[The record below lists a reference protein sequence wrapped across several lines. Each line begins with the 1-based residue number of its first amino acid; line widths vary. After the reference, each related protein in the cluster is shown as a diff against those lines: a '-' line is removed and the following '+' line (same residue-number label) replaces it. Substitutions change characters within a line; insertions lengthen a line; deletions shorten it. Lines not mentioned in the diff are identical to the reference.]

1 MSSPVCA
8 RRRLLAISRHAML
21 TGSALCLAWVAPAVA
36 QPPAPIAS
44 ASARNFNIPAQSL
57 RSALRQMMRQ
67 GNVQIGFEA
76 ADVDGKLSSAV
87 TGNMSANE
95 ALSRLL
101 SGTGLSYRYLT
112 SGSVMLEQ
120 APHVS
125 DGTVHLGTVRV
136 QGSQDNIVSDTA
148 GHNGRVAGWDGTKDS
163 VFRTPGSVNVITRET
178 LEAYPATAPADMLRG
193 TPGVIAGEART
204 SGGLDVNIRGL
215 QGQGRVPVTVD
226 GAINGTTVYRGYQ
239 GTSNR
244 SFVDPDFVSHVA
256 IVKGPSNGNA
266 IAGGIGGSIS
276 MSTLGVDDIVPTGDT
291 MAIRIKASLSN
302 NNVEPGSNMIRS
314 IIQPNHF
321 YGDTMAATRER
332 ARPGLFSP
340 AGGSASLVFARKGE
354 AIDIVAGYSMRR
366 MGNYFAGRQGKYAPR
381 ETGTPS
387 PLCAAGTPETQIQQL
402 CDRAIAFYDIHGSTP
417 FAGGEE
423 VYNTSS
429 DVESTLVKVAV
440 RPADDHVLELGYGG
454 YWSIFGENYPGSL
467 GSATVAVFQN
477 HILSKTSLDRFT
489 ARYRWNPQGD
499 LIDLKLNGWISKLKE
514 SAPSIFNSD
523 VSRRYVDS
531 WGTDLTNSSQILTP
545 IGLFAAEYGASFL
558 HEKAG
563 PDGKW
568 TPAFEIPP
576 GREGTRSEYSL
587 FTDMTLEPI
596 DWLRIQAGAR
606 YQEYSLKDQQSGR
619 YFYSE
624 LLKRG
629 EDAFNYSLGA
639 TLMPAEGV
647 QVFANYKKA
656 ARLPSLMEATSGFF
670 YIANPDLHK
679 EVTRNWEIGA
689 NYARTGLLTDKDEL
703 GLKLAWF
710 DNDVDGYI
718 ARRYILQRGSMQ
730 MYNIDRAMFRG
741 LEGSLSYNNGGL
753 RVEAGATYYDR
764 IRFCRPDSACI
775 ASTLA
780 SDFATNYI
788 PPRWAAN
795 LSVNQTFLDERA
807 TLGARLTYM
816 GKRPIGAEKPTTG
829 YMPLI
834 SQITWHPYVLADMTG
849 SFRLNDGVSF
859 NWSIDNLT
867 DRYYNEPM
875 SLGYVPAPGRTFRIG
890 VTSTIGSKNGMWPA
904 NWFAKSGNADPVDW
918 TGPYVGGQIG
928 YGFGQTKGTIT
939 NSAGNPAD
947 LENGSR
953 YQEKLNNM
961 LGGLHAGFNY
971 QLPSRIVLGVEADI
985 SAGDLGNWSGVLVQQ
1000 TENDGYNIAALRG
1013 KGTLESDTRYKWDRL
1028 ITLRGRVG
1036 YSLGQTLLYGT
1047 GGIGW
1052 VRETQTRN
1060 QYRSGPTSNANEKG
1074 IGGELEHYFFEKD
1087 RKNRTGLVLG
1097 AGVERDIGK
1106 RWSLRAE
1113 YSYARFQK
1121 KQFSFANARAGAGLD
1136 YGYYETVGWQEIP
1149 AQTIIWDD
1157 GTVFEFPAY
1166 TAPVTEYREVTGTST
1181 LVEGR
1186 KHRGDADMHSL
1197 RIGISYRF

>member
-1 MSSPVCA
+1 MRSSVSA
-8 RRRLLAISRHAML
+8 RQRLLAISRHTLLA
-21 TGSALCLAWVAPAVA
+21 GSALSIAATIPALAQAPASRT
-36 QPPAPIAS
+36 AS
-44 ASARNFNIPAQSL
+44 STRSFDIPAQSL
-57 RSALRQMMRQ
+57 RDALRQLMRQ
-67 GNVQIGFEA
+67 GGVQIGFEA
-76 ADVDGKLSSAV
+76 ADVEGRISHAV
-87 TGNMSANE
+87 TGNMNANE

-101 SGTGLSYRYLT
+101 SGTGLSFRYLT
-112 SGSVMLEQ
+112 SGSVMPER
-120 APHVS
+120 APQVS
-125 DGTVHLGTVRV
+125 EGTVQLGTLRV
-136 QGSQDNIVSDTA
+136 QGVQDSA
-148 GHNGRVAGWDGTKDS
+148 GSGLAGDNGRVAGWDGTKGS
-163 VFRTPGSVNVITRET
+163 VFRTPGSVNVISRET

-193 TPGVIAGEART
+193 TPGVISGEART

-244 SFVDPDFVSHVA
+244 SFVDPDFISHVA

-266 IAGGIGGSIS
+266 IAGGIGGSVS
-276 MSTLGVDDIVPTGDT
+276 MTTLGVDDIVPAGDT
-291 MAIRIKASLSN
+291 MAIRVKASLSN

-332 ARPGLFSP
+332 DRPGFLSP
-340 AGGSASLVFARKGE
+340 AGGAASFVFARKGDLF
-354 AIDIVAGYSMRR
+354 DILAGYSVRR
-366 MGNYFAGRQGKYAPR
+366 SGNYFAGRQGKYAPR

-387 PLCAAGTPETQIQQL
+387 PFCAAGSPERQMQEL
-402 CDRAIAFYDIHGSTP
+402 CDRAVAFYDIHGSTP

-423 VYNTSS
+423 VYNTSN
-429 DVESTLVKVAV
+429 DTESVLVKAAI

-454 YWSIFGENYPGSL
+454 YWSIFGENYPGAL
-467 GSATVAVFQN
+467 GSATGAVYQN
-477 HILSKTSLDRFT
+477 QILSKTSLDRFT
-489 ARYRWNPQGD
+489 ARYRWNPEGD

-514 SAPSIFNSD
+514 NAPSLVNSD
-523 VSRRYVDS
+523 PARRYVDS
-531 WGTDLTNSSQILTP
+531 WGTDLTNSSRILTP
-545 IGLFAAEYGASFL
+545 IGLFSADYGASFL

-563 PDGKW
+563 PIGTWQMNGW
-568 TPAFEIPP
+568 TPP
-576 GREGTRSEYSL
+576 GREGSRSEYSL
-587 FTDMTLEPI
+587 FTDMALEPVK
-596 DWLRIQAGAR
+596 WLRFNAGAR
-606 YQEYSLKDQQSGR
+606 YQKYSLKDRQSGTV
-619 YFYSE
+619 YYSE
-624 LLKRG
+624 LLKRS
-629 EDAFNYSLGA
+629 EDAFNFSLGA
-639 TLMPAEGV
+639 AVMPADGLQLFV
-647 QVFANYKKA
+647 NYKRA

-679 EVTRNWEIGA
+679 EETRNWEIGA
-689 NYARTGLLTDKDEL
+689 NYTRTGLITDKDEL

-730 MYNIDRAMFRG
+730 MYNIDRALFRG
-741 LEGSLSYNNGGL
+741 LEATLSYENGGFSM
-753 RVEAGATYYDR
+753 EAGATYYDR
-764 IRFCRPDSACI
+764 IRFCRPGEACI
-775 ASTLA
+775 ASSLA

-795 LSVNQTFLDERA
+795 LSVNQRFLDDRA
-807 TLGARLTYM
+807 MLGARLTYM
-816 GKRPIGAEKPTTG
+816 GKRPIGAEKPSSG

-834 SQITWHPYVLADMTG
+834 SQIAWHPYTLLDMTG
-849 SFRLNDGVSF
+849 SFKLNDALLI

-890 VTSTIGSKNGMWPA
+890 VTSTIGSKNGLWPA
-904 NWFAKSGNADPVDW
+904 NWFGRGGNADPTDW

-928 YGFGQTKGTIT
+928 YGFGRTSGSVTDG
-939 NSAGNPAD
+939 AGNPAD

-953 YQEKLNNM
+953 YKENM
-961 LGGLHAGFNY
+961 RNFLGGLHAGYNY
-971 QLPSRIVLGVEADI
+971 QLPSRVVLGVEADI

-1000 TENDGYNIAALRG
+1000 TDNDGYNVASLRA
-1013 KGTLESDTRYKWDRL
+1013 KGTLESDTRYQWDRL
-1028 ITLRGRVG
+1028 ITLRGRLG

-1052 VRETQTRN
+1052 LRETQTRN
-1060 QYRSGPTSNANEKG
+1060 QYRSGPTTNNDEKG
-1074 IGGELEHYFFEKD
+1074 IGSELEHYFFEKD
-1087 RKNRTGLVLG
+1087 RKTRSGLVLG
-1097 AGVERDIGK
+1097 AGMERDISK

-1113 YSYARFQK
+1113 YAYARFQK
-1121 KQFSFANARAGAGLD
+1121 KQFSFANARSGAALD
-1136 YGYYETVGWQEIP
+1136 YGYYETVGWQEVP

-1166 TAPVTEYREVTGTST
+1166 TAPINEYREVTGTST

-1186 KHRGDADMHSL
+1186 KHRSDADMHSI
-1197 RIGISYRF
+1197 RIGISYHF